1 MSDKKSNY
9 IHQKKLDFGGLLI
22 SFAILF
28 IALPLIELSD
38 SASIVMKTSISLTI
52 FFSVYV
58 IAERRI
64 HFIIA
69 VLLALPGIIINW
81 VPLLEESFI
90 AQMLQLTFSAVLFAY
105 VASLLLKNI
114 FHTQF
119 VDMNILYEATCV
131 YLLLGVVW
139 ASVFTLLELASPGSF
154 VGLTAMETT
163 LNYSERVQMLFES
176 LFFYSYITLT
186 TLGYGN
192 IYPANNVA
200 SALAS
205 SEAIVGQLYLTILVA
220 RLVGLHIAQRSIKD
234 T

>member
-1 MSDKKSNY
+1 MSIRRSNY
-9 IHQKKLDFGGLLI
+9 ISQKKIDFGGLLI

-38 SASIVMKTSISLTI
+38 SASILMKTSISLTI

-58 IAERRI
+58 IAERRL
-64 HFIIA
+64 HFFIA
-69 VLLALPGIIINW
+69 VFLALPGIIINW
-81 VPLLEESFI
+81 IPLLEANFT
-90 AQMLQLTFSAVLFAY
+90 AQILQLVFSAVLFAY

-114 FHTQF
+114 FHTRL

-139 ASVFTLLELASPGSF
+139 ASIFTLLELTSPGSF
-154 VGLTAMETT
+154 FGLSGMDPT
-163 LNYSERVQMLFES
+163 LNYSEKVQMLFES

-205 SEAIVGQLYLTILVA
+205 AEAIVGQLYLTILVA
-220 RLVGLHIAQRSIKD
+220 RLVGLHIAQRAIKD